1 MLIGSRSKLEL
12 LSDNFTVK
20 VNKVPIETVTVCKSL
35 GISNDEDLLWKTH
48 IEEISKISAGLSVLR
63 RVSRTIPF
71 STRETMYKALI
82 VPYFDYCNCVW
93 RHIGKEFSEKLQQ
106 LQNRAARIV
115 TLSNYETWSKDLLD
129 ELGWEVL
136 EVRRVSQLAIVMYK
150 ITHDISPPY
159 LRNIFVNVSDVH
171 SYNLRNSSVKVLLW
185 SNLALLVFYNFW

>member
-1 MLIGSRSKLEL
+1 MYADSTTLPCAAEDADTLQVKMNYDLNKIQTWLKVNKLTLNVKKTKYMLIGSRSKLEL

-93 RHIGKEFSEKLQQ
+93 RHIGKEFPEKRQQ

-115 TLSNYETWSKDLLD
+115 TLSNYET
-129 ELGWEVL
+129 
-136 EVRRVSQLAIVMYK
+136 
-150 ITHDISPPY
+150 
-159 LRNIFVNVSDVH
+159 
-171 SYNLRNSSVKVLLW
+171 
-185 SNLALLVFYNFW
+185 